1 MTVSIGLL
9 QPQEVPAFCALF
21 QRVFSVSLTPALR
34 QWKYEQ
40 GPRLGSVSLVAR
52 DASGA
57 LVGHAGALIFPGTY
71 QGRILPMAQ
80 VCDVMVEAEARGGL
94 DAGGTYGRLMQALQH
109 ELARRHPGVL
119 AYGFAGIR
127 PYKLGARMGLY
138 RAVQECRMG
147 FLEDLPPAGGSEAA
161 AVSAAVASVQRVW
174 GTTAPWAWAAQRA
187 DWDHPAFARLW
198 ARWGVRGECP
208 RVQRTPAYLQW
219 RYATHPQHRYQPW
232 LLRRWGRA
240 QGWVVTRDLPDGSR
254 CLVDSL
260 LPAGLSPVQAA
271 QAVQRSLSAPA
282 SVPNRA
288 HSYPVP
294 SPRVSSWDIRT
305 DVSARLEPIMACEVL
320 VDRWHSDQVTPQF
333 QPGDTDVF

>member
-1 MTVSIGLL
+1 MTVSIGPL

-21 QRVFSVSLTPALR
+21 QRVFSVSITPALR
-34 QWKYEQ
+34 QWKYQQ

-52 DASGA
+52 DAVGA
-57 LVGHAGALIFPGTY
+57 LVGHAGALVFPGTY
-71 QGRILPMAQ
+71 RGGTLPMAQ
-80 VCDVMVEAEARGGL
+80 VCDVMVEPGARGGL

-109 ELARRHPGVL
+109 ELAARHPGVL

-147 FLEDLPPAGGSEAA
+147 FLEDLPAAGYGEAA
-161 AVSAAVASVQRVW
+161 SAYAAMAYVRKTVW
-174 GTTAPWAWAAQRA
+174 GTTAPWIWAAQRTE
-187 DWDHPAFARLW
+187 WDHPSFSRLW
-198 ARWGVRGECP
+198 ARWGRFGEVP

-232 LLRRWGRA
+232 LLRRWGHA
-240 QGWVVTRDLPDGSR
+240 QGWVVTRELPDASH

-260 LPAGLSPVQAA
+260 LPASLSPVQAA
-271 QAVQRSLSAPA
+271 QAVQRSLASPRCAPA
-282 SVPNRA
+282 HDTP
-288 HSYPVP
+288 P
-294 SPRVSSWDIRT
+294 SRVCSWAIHT
-305 DVSARLEPIMACEVL
+305 DTSARLEPVMACEVR
-320 VDRWHSDQVTPQF
+320 VDRWHSDQVTLQF